1 MQNSENT
8 SFSVIIPVYDE
19 AAHIKKCIESV
30 KANANEKTKSEIII
44 VDNGSTDGTIEIVK
58 ESGIGIIE
66 NTEGIRK
73 NISVLRNMGAKAS
86 QGMVLAFLDA
96 DMIVPDNWLEKANA
110 HFCDGFE
117 GAVGFVEKAP
127 SSAGWV
133 GRVWGT
139 HLSLKRDKAMNVD
152 FLPGRNIFINRHVFE
167 MIGGFNGTLRTAE
180 DKDLTFRVLQAG
192 FRVISVPDIAVIHL
206 GYEKNLWE
214 FLKKEFWRQG
224 STFQLAKLWGF
235 SFRTLRNPIMSFW
248 HISLFFAVIISIFT
262 GISTYA
268 PLLVSIWIC
277 PSMLIALSSVGS
289 KKPSRFL
296 LPLFVLT
303 FLRWHASGLALLT
316 QFIRKM
322 PLGKI

>member
-8 SFSVIIPVYDE
+8 FFSVIIPAYNE

-30 KANANEKTKSEIII
+30 KANANKKLEFEIIV
-44 VDNGSTDGTIEIVK
+44 VDNGLTDGTIEIVK
-58 ESGIGIIE
+58 DFDVKITENTGGIG
-66 NTEGIRK
+66 R
-73 NISVLRNMGAKAS
+73 NISALRNMGVRAS
-86 QGMVLAFLDA
+86 QGHILAFLDA
-96 DMIVPDNWLEKANA
+96 DMSVPGNWLEKANA

-117 GAVGFVEKAP
+117 GAVGFVEKVP

-133 GRVWGT
+133 GRMWGN

-167 MIGGFNGTLRTAE
+167 MIGGFNETLRTAE

-224 STFQLAKLWGF
+224 NTLHLAKLWGF

-248 HISLFFAVIISIFT
+248 HILLFFAVILSVSTLNSTFT
-262 GISTYA
+262 
-268 PLLVSIWIC
+268 PLLVLIWIC
-277 PSMLIALSSVGS
+277 PSMLIAFSSVGFI
-289 KKPSRFL
+289 KPSSFL
-296 LPLFVLT
+296 LPLFILT

-322 PLGKI
+322 PPGKK

>member
-8 SFSVIIPVYDE
+8 FFSVIIPAYNE

-30 KANANEKTKSEIII
+30 KANANEKLKFEIIV
-44 VDNGSTDGTIEIVK
+44 VDDGSTDGTIEIVK
-58 ESGIGIIE
+58 ESGIKIIE
-66 NTEGIRK
+66 NTEGIIK
-73 NISVLRNMGAKAS
+73 NISVLRNIGEKAS

-96 DMIVPDNWLEKANA
+96 DMIVPGNWLKKANA
-110 HFCDGFE
+110 HFYDGFE
-117 GAVGFVEKAP
+117 GAVGFAEKVP

-133 GRVWGT
+133 GKTWGNR
-139 HLSLKRDKAMNVD
+139 LSLKHDKATNVD
-152 FLPGRNIFINRHVFE
+152 FLPGSNIFVNRHVFE
-167 MIGGFNGTLRTAE
+167 MIGGFNETLRTAE

-192 FRVISVPDIAVIHL
+192 FRVISVPDISVIHL

-214 FLKKEFWRQG
+214 FLRKEFWRQG
-224 STFQLAKLWGF
+224 STLQLAKLWGF

-248 HISLFFAVIISIFT
+248 HIFLFFAAILS
-262 GISTYA
+262 ISTLNSTFT
-268 PLLVSIWIC
+268 PLLVLIWIC
-277 PSMLIALSSVGS
+277 PSILIALSSVGF
-289 KKPSRFL
+289 KKSSSFL

-322 PLGKI
+322 PPGKI